1 MLNYFY
7 LYSIV
12 WSIIIFLHSLGWSDI
27 CKPMDT
33 RLSLFFISTILL
45 SMFFGYVRK
54 ERFYFRKLEY
64 LPRNAGKFTSVFVA
78 LIIFEFIYAKQI
90 PLFAILSGSA
100 GYTQTFSG
108 IPTYHVFL
116 VCFGKFYTQYL
127 LYLFLSFPKH
137 KEFIVQYFLVL
148 LFGEILWFSRMGVM
162 ICLFMSA
169 CMIMSAYRKKIKT
182 KHIVFVFISCILI
195 IYLFG
200 LVGNIR
206 SGYNA
211 TNNNMI
217 SQFASINH
225 KWPSWLPKE
234 FIWGY
239 SYCIA
244 PIANL
249 NYNISANFSTGDPIG
264 MLSVFIPD
272 FIAKRV
278 LPEYSGITH
287 LKSASTT
294 MTVIAGYGNA
304 YEYGGFLGM
313 IIFYLWSMFGLYIV
327 MRLFLKRQRFFI
339 PGLATITS
347 IIVFMIYTNT
357 LWFSAVSFPL
367 TFPILN
373 SLVIN
378 YPKGY
383 TIHSNL
389 KRKLVK

>member
-1 MLNYFY
+1 
-7 LYSIV
+7 
-12 WSIIIFLHSLGWSDI
+12 
-27 CKPMDT
+27 
-33 RLSLFFISTILL
+33 
-45 SMFFGYVRK
+45 
-54 ERFYFRKLEY
+54 
-64 LPRNAGKFTSVFVA
+64 
-78 LIIFEFIYAKQI
+78 
-90 PLFAILSGSA
+90 
-100 GYTQTFSG
+100 
-108 IPTYHVFL
+108 
-116 VCFGKFYTQYL
+116 
-127 LYLFLSFPKH
+127 
-137 KEFIVQYFLVL
+137 
-148 LFGEILWFSRMGVM
+148 
-162 ICLFMSA
+162 
-169 CMIMSAYRKKIKT
+169 
-182 KHIVFVFISCILI
+182 
-195 IYLFG
+195 
-200 LVGNIR
+200 
-206 SGYNA
+206 
-211 TNNNMI
+211 
-217 SQFASINH
+217 
-225 KWPSWLPKE
+225 
-234 FIWGY
+234 
-239 SYCIA
+239 
-244 PIANL
+244 
-249 NYNISANFSTGDPIG
+249 

>member
-12 WSIIIFLHSLGWSDI
+12 WSIILFLHSLRWSDI
-27 CKPMDT
+27 CKPMDI
-33 RLSLFFISTILL
+33 RLSFFFISTILFSL
-45 SMFFGYVRK
+45 IFGYVKK
-54 ERFYFRKLEY
+54 EMFYFRKLED
-64 LPRNAGKFTSVFVA
+64 LPKNAGRSTSIFLMLV
-78 LIIFEFIYAKQI
+78 IFEFLYAKQI
-90 PLFAILSGSA
+90 PLCAILSGSA

-108 IPTYHVFL
+108 IPTYHVLL

-137 KEFIVQYFLVL
+137 KEFIIQYFLIL
-148 LFGEILWFSRMGVM
+148 LFSEILWFSRMGVM

-169 CMIMSAYRKKIKT
+169 CMIISAYRKKIKI
-182 KHIVFVFISCILI
+182 KHVVFIFVSCILI

-200 LVGNIR
+200 VIGNIR

-211 TNNNMI
+211 TNNHMI

-225 KWPSWLPKE
+225 RWPSWLPKE

-249 NYNISANFSTGDPIG
+249 NYNISANLSTGDLIG
-264 MLSVFIPD
+264 MVSVFIPD

-278 LPEYSGITH
+278 LPQYSGITH

-327 MRLFLKRQRFFI
+327 MRIFLKKQRFFI
-339 PGLATITS
+339 PGLAMAAS

-357 LWFSAVSFPL
+357 FWFSAVSFPL
-367 TFPILN
+367 IFPLLN
-373 SLVIN
+373 SLIRGHIKVYAI
-378 YPKGY
+378 K
-383 TIHSNL
+383 SNL
-389 KRKLVK
+389 KRRLVK